1 MYVLLGY
8 PYCVCS
14 VRVVLMHAH
23 LFCLLQ
29 SNFLTLP
36 FPEPVD
42 RYIMSSINIIKRL
55 VVLHN

>member
-1 MYVLLGY
+1 MYVSLGY

-14 VRVVLMHAH
+14 VRVVLMH

-29 SNFLTLP
+29 SSFLTLP

-42 RYIMSSINIIKRL
+42 HYIMSSISIIKRS
-55 VVLHN
+55 VVLRN